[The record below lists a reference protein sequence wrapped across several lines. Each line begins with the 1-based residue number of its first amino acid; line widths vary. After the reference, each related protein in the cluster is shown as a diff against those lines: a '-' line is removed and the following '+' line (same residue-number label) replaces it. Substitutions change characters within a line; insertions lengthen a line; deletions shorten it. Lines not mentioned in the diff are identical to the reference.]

1 MCRGVIAGALI
12 ASVTA
17 CSGGFSVTDVASNA
31 AEASQRA
38 LANCAP
44 DAGTCTAS
52 EVRALESLA
61 YCDNVSI
68 LFYYGKSAPD
78 AGIECQPP

>member
-1 MCRGVIAGALI
+1 MA
-12 ASVTA
+12 VTG
-17 CSGGFSVTDVASNA
+17 CGGGFSVTDAASNA

-38 LANCAP
+38 LVLCAP
-44 DAGTCTAS
+44 DGGSCPAS

-61 YCDNVSI
+61 YCDNASI
-68 LFYYGKSAPD
+68 LFYYGKPAPD

>member
-1 MCRGVIAGALI
+1 MAVVGVLA
-12 ASVTA
+12 ASITS
-17 CSGGFSVTDVASNA
+17 CGGGFSVVDAASNA

-44 DAGTCTAS
+44 DSGTCSAS

-68 LFYYGKSAPD
+68 LYYYGKPAPD
-78 AGIECQPP
+78 AGLECQPP